1 MALADADSSDITC
14 ASCRACCC
22 RLEVLLMAEDD
33 VPVSMTIQDRW
44 GGWVMRRLDDGWC
57 KALDRQTMLCTIYE
71 SRPGICRDFQAGDYD
86 CLQERRQLSDV
97 IPVDRA

>member
-1 MALADADSSDITC
+1 MALADADSGEINC

-22 RLEVLLMAEDD
+22 RLEVLLMGEDD
-33 VPVSMTIQDRW
+33 VPVSMTVQDPW

-71 SRPGICRDFQAGDYD
+71 RRPGICRDFQAGDYD

-97 IPVDRA
+97 IPLHAA